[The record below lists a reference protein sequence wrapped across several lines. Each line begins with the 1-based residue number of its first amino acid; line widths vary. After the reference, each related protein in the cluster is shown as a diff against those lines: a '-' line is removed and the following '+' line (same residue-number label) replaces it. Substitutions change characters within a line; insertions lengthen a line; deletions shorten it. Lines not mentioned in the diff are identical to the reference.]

1 LGPVFNGTSCVGCH
15 NVGATGGC
23 SEVVETRFGAGA
35 AGAFDSPSKHFDP
48 LSEHG
53 GSLIQT
59 DGIGL
64 SDRRV
69 PAGIGPQCLQ
79 LRRRGGSGRG
89 DDRCLAPDHAVFGL
103 GARGRRPDADLV
115 ALANQ
120 QKDETPKTAGQTNM
134 VIDITTGEMAVG
146 KFGWKSQVPNLRQ
159 FSGDAHLNEMAITT
173 PMFPEE
179 NCPQGKSHRSDV
191 PAPRE
196 NSVDRDK
203 HGSAAAPGRLR
214 GLQDRRLMRGPTLC
228 ALRASLACAVCVLGM
243 FAQAPVAAARDVWV
257 DHDSRGGPCDD
268 ARTAAQN
275 SMTAPWCTLAAAGN
289 KAEPGDTVRVRGGEY
304 TERHGCGDGCWNL
317 AVLDIVHAGRSD
329 AWIRFVAEPGE
340 DVHITPA
347 GGAVHGIL
355 IKAPD
360 GAARNWYVEI
370 SGFHISGFS
379 QVDETNGSGICVSL
393 RNAADVTLRNLEVT
407 NCGGGGAIGM
417 HLSGRITVEG
427 CDVHDNHTHGWTT
440 PMNLYRC
447 RPGNVI
453 RGNRI
458 WNNEDDPP
466 DWCRAGGGQ
475 CPDSEGHGIIMDYCV
490 ENDGGAIIENNVLW
504 DNEGLCIVVF
514 HSDHARIQNNV
525 CYKNA
530 RRADGGEISVFGND
544 VTLFNNI
551 AVPRPGQFGLDMNYD
566 QDSIYRVDESTL
578 NENHNIIWAPDHANI
593 MAYGNNQ
600 LVTLEQYRLAVPGG
614 WSSKTL
620 FADPMFNNAD
630 AHDFT
635 LRAGS
640 PAIDSGDNAHAAA
653 VDITGGARPA
663 DGDGNGSSVV
673 DRGAY
678 EIGARASTSP
688 TIPTIPTTTTITT
701 TTTTT
706 STTLPALCGP
716 AAASG
721 CRLAASAKASLQ
733 VRRFADPAKNG
744 FKWVWNKGATTA
756 LADFEDPVSGS
767 ATMQVCLY
775 DASGASQPLASMAL
789 LPGGTC
795 GTKPCW
801 TASGTST
808 FKYGN
813 KAGTPNGLMKGQ
825 FKAGL
830 AGKPKISASGKGVH
844 LPLPS
849 LPLTLPVTVQ
859 LLIDKG
865 VTSQCWQTTYS
876 VAATNTAAQFKAKG
890 P

>member
-1 LGPVFNGTSCVGCH
+1 
-15 NVGATGGC
+15 
-23 SEVVETRFGAGA
+23 
-35 AGAFDSPSKHFDP
+35 
-48 LSEHG
+48 
-53 GSLIQT
+53 
-59 DGIGL
+59 
-64 SDRRV
+64 
-69 PAGIGPQCLQ
+69 
-79 LRRRGGSGRG
+79 
-89 DDRCLAPDHAVFGL
+89 
-103 GARGRRPDADLV
+103 
-115 ALANQ
+115 
-120 QKDETPKTAGQTNM
+120 
-134 VIDITTGEMAVG
+134 
-146 KFGWKSQVPNLRQ
+146 
-159 FSGDAHLNEMAITT
+159 
-173 PMFPEE
+173 
-179 NCPQGKSHRSDV
+179 
-191 PAPRE
+191 
-196 NSVDRDK
+196 
-203 HGSAAAPGRLR
+203 
-214 GLQDRRLMRGPTLC
+214 MRGPTLW
-228 ALRASLACAVCVLGM
+228 ALRASLTCAVCVLGM
-243 FAQAPVAAARDVWV
+243 CAHAPVVAARDVWV

-317 AVLDIVHAGRSD
+317 AVLDIVHAGRPD

-475 CPDSEGHGIIMDYCV
+475 CPDSEGNGIIMDYCV

-504 DNEGLCIVVF
+504 DNEGSCIVVF

-578 NENHNIIWAPDHANI
+578 YENYNIIWGPDRANI
-593 MAYGNNQ
+593 MAYGNNR

-614 WSSKTL
+614 WSSETL

-678 EIGARASTSP
+678 EIGATASTS
-688 TIPTIPTTTTITT
+688 TTTRTTSTTTTTITT
-701 TTTTT
+701 TLSGSIGQTTIGSTLDSGDSNYLNGSRVTTTNGG
-706 STTLPALCGP
+706 SIVSMSVYIGNLG
-716 AAASG
+716 SNNKNRKY
-721 CRLAASAKASLQ
+721 RLGIYT
-733 VRRFADPAKNG
+733 D
-744 FKWVWNKGATTA
+744 T
-756 LADFEDPVSGS
+756 
-767 ATMQVCLY
+767 
-775 DASGASQPLASMAL
+775 
-789 LPGGTC
+789 
-795 GTKPCW
+795 
-801 TASGTST
+801 
-808 FKYGN
+808 
-813 KAGTPNGLMKGQ
+813 
-825 FKAGL
+825 
-830 AGKPKISASGKGVH
+830 AGKPGTRVANTATGTLVANSWN
-844 LPLPS
+844 
-849 LPLTLPVTVQ
+849 TLPINATLQANTSYWLMYNTNGRTPSVNNMSYNDGSTGQGAYSSNTVNFR
-859 LLIDKG
+859 
-865 VTSQCWQTTYS
+865 TWPTTFP
-876 VAATNTAAQFKAKG
+876 AATITSAVYSLYASFG

>member
-1 LGPVFNGTSCVGCH
+1 
-15 NVGATGGC
+15 
-23 SEVVETRFGAGA
+23 
-35 AGAFDSPSKHFDP
+35 
-48 LSEHG
+48 
-53 GSLIQT
+53 
-59 DGIGL
+59 
-64 SDRRV
+64 
-69 PAGIGPQCLQ
+69 
-79 LRRRGGSGRG
+79 
-89 DDRCLAPDHAVFGL
+89 
-103 GARGRRPDADLV
+103 
-115 ALANQ
+115 
-120 QKDETPKTAGQTNM
+120 
-134 VIDITTGEMAVG
+134 
-146 KFGWKSQVPNLRQ
+146 
-159 FSGDAHLNEMAITT
+159 
-173 PMFPEE
+173 
-179 NCPQGKSHRSDV
+179 
-191 PAPRE
+191 
-196 NSVDRDK
+196 
-203 HGSAAAPGRLR
+203 
-214 GLQDRRLMRGPTLC
+214 MRGPTLW

-243 FAQAPVAAARDVWV
+243 CAQVPVVAARDFWV

-275 SMTAPWCTLAAAGN
+275 TMTAPWCTLAAAGN

-317 AVLDIVHAGRSD
+317 AVLDIVHAGRPD

-340 DVHITPA
+340 DVHITSA

-407 NCGGGGAIGM
+407 NCGGGGAIAM

-458 WNNEDDPP
+458 WSNEDDPP
-466 DWCRAGGGQ
+466 DWCRADGGQ
-475 CPDSEGHGIIMDYCV
+475 CPDSEGNGIIMDYCV
-490 ENDGGAIIENNVLW
+490 ENDGGAIIENNLLW

-578 NENHNIIWAPDHANI
+578 YENYNIIWAPDHANI
-593 MAYGNNQ
+593 MAYGNNR

-614 WSSKTL
+614 WSSETL

-678 EIGARASTSP
+678 EIGATASTSTTTRTTSTTSTTTSTATP
-688 TIPTIPTTTTITT
+688 TSAITSSTLMTTTTMPGQKASTTTVPVAPPTTTTQPTT
-701 TTTTT
+701 CVDTAVGLSAVRCRLGLVADVLRTT
-706 STTLPALCGP
+706 PADRLGGRRSAKRLRRSLGRASVHL
-716 AAASG
+716 AAAELRG
-721 CRLAASAKASLQ
+721 MTAGRLGGVARDL
-733 VRRFADPAKNG
+733 RRFRKQVVHANSRITGDVGHRLLELVDGAADHLG
-744 FKWVWNKGATTA
+744 A
-756 LADFEDPVSGS
+756 LAV
-767 ATMQVCLY
+767 L
-775 DASGASQPLASMAL
+775 
-789 LPGGTC
+789 
-795 GTKPCW
+795 
-801 TASGTST
+801 
-808 FKYGN
+808 
-813 KAGTPNGLMKGQ
+813 
-825 FKAGL
+825 
-830 AGKPKISASGKGVH
+830 
-844 LPLPS
+844 
-849 LPLTLPVTVQ
+849 
-859 LLIDKG
+859 
-865 VTSQCWQTTYS
+865 
-876 VAATNTAAQFKAKG
+876 
-890 P
+890 